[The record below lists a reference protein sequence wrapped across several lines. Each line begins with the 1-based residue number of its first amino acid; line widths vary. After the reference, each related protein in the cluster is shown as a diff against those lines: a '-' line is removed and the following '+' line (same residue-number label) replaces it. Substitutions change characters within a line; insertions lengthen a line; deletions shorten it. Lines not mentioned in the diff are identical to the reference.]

1 MKNTCR
7 IKISIVAILLVSMAL
22 VPAAATQ
29 NTDEGVDNISTD
41 SGECKVVYMLRN
53 FSNPISMEELNKAR
67 EEALENYRKEN
78 NTVKSPMI
86 YSQPQVSQDE
96 RIVAF
101 GFLVHDDGTTSQY
114 VGIAGSERDV
124 PKIHDGAKMWY
135 DREIPGLGKAES
147 RAVTTYGS
155 AEVTSWTTSGKR
167 ELTPEELAKI
177 NADLPEGV
185 FFISGL
191 EVPSRENSLPG
202 NASVKDGIV
211 TTAWPL
217 PGNEQDSVPQV
228 SKKAPV
234 FNMSMVNA
242 AYNWNRINHEFPL
255 FKMIFN

>member
-1 MKNTCR
+1 MKNTCG
-7 IKISIVAILLVSMAL
+7 IKILIVAILLMSMAL
-22 VPAAATQ
+22 IPATATQ
-29 NTDEGVDNISTD
+29 SKDEGVDNNSPE
-41 SGECKVVYMLRN
+41 SGECNVVYMLRS
-53 FSNPISMEELNKAR
+53 FLCPISLEELNKAR
-67 EEALENYRKEN
+67 EEVLGNYRKEN
-78 NTVKSPMI
+78 NTIKSPMI
-86 YSQPQVSQDE
+86 YSQPHVSQDE

-101 GFLVHDDGTTSQY
+101 GFLMHDDGTTSQY

-124 PKIHDGAKMWY
+124 PKIHDGAKIWY
-135 DREIPGLGKAES
+135 DREISELGEAGN

-155 AEVTSWTTSGKR
+155 AEVTSWTASGKR

-177 NADLPEGV
+177 NADLPEEV

-211 TTAWPL
+211 ATAGPL
-217 PGNEQDSVPQV
+217 PGDEQDSVPQV

-234 FNMSMVNA
+234 FNMSMDNA

-255 FKMIFN
+255 LKMIFN

>member
-1 MKNTCR
+1 MKNTCG
-7 IKISIVAILLVSMAL
+7 IKILIVAFLLMSMAFI
-22 VPAAATQ
+22 PATAEQSA
-29 NTDEGVDNISTD
+29 DEGVDNISTD
-41 SGECKVVYMLRN
+41 SGECKVVYMLRS
-53 FSNPISMEELNKAR
+53 FSDPISMEELNKAR
-67 EEALENYRKEN
+67 EEVLESYRKKN
-78 NTVKSPMI
+78 STAKNPI
-86 YSQPQVSQDE
+86 LYSQPHVSQDE

-101 GFLVHDDGTTSQY
+101 GFLIHDDGTTSQY

-124 PKIHDGAKMWY
+124 PKIHNRAKMWY
-135 DREIPGLGKAES
+135 NREIPELGENGNNE
-147 RAVTTYGS
+147 VTTHGS
-155 AEVTSWTTSGKR
+155 AEVISCTTSGKR

-234 FNMSMVNA
+234 FNMSMVNV
-242 AYNWNRINHEFPL
+242 AYNWNRINHEFPP